1 METMD
6 ALKIVDPP
14 SGISGRAFLHA
25 EYGALYVDAK
35 VLSKYFSVRL

>member
-14 SGISGRAFLHA
+14 SADERFCMLNTAPFTLTL
-25 EYGALYVDAK
+25 ECY
-35 VLSKYFSVRL
+35 

>member
-14 SGISGRAFLHA
+14 SAS
-25 EYGALYVDAK
+25 VDERFCTLNTAP
-35 VLSKYFSVRL
+35 FSLTLECY